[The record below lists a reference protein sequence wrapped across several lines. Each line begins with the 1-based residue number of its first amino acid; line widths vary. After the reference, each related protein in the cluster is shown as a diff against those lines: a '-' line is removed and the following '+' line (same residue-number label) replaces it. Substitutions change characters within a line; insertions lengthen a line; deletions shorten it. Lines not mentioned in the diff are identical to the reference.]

1 MQRQRET
8 CSVNHSGCSR
18 MNVWLAGVSSYEM
31 TGVELILAEQF
42 VRGVKVSIGTRFI
55 PGDTLVLCLSS
66 TIRIGWWRYLRLIQW
81 LKKRYEIKLIVLC
94 PAQIYSIRLLSGDK
108 VIWLNGEISLA
119 SISEHLS
126 CARKVEN
133 NGIIRNTG
141 ECINEFW
148 KYALMCLQE
157 KPSAE
162 VRISLSKKAYRR
174 RLSLL
179 RRLNFSSIH
188 SLRVFMSG
196 IKM

>member
-1 MQRQRET
+1 M
-8 CSVNHSGCSR
+8 
-18 MNVWLAGVSSYEM
+18 
-31 TGVELILAEQF
+31 
-42 VRGVKVSIGTRFI
+42 
-55 PGDTLVLCLSS
+55 
-66 TIRIGWWRYLRLIQW
+66 RLIQW

-94 PAQIYSIRLLSGDK
+94 PAHIYSLRLLSGDN
-108 VIWLNGEISLA
+108 VIWLNGELSRD
-119 SISEHLS
+119 SVSEFLC
-126 CARKVEN
+126 CALKVEN
-133 NGIIRNTG
+133 KRIIRNTG
-141 ECINEFW
+141 ERINEFW

-196 IKM
+196 IKT